1 MILVLGDGHV
11 GNWLVKYNP
20 YLYKMCTLRMEE
32 LTDLILKDEFYR
44 DMDNCR
50 ICAVLNTAA
59 KTDMIW
65 CEKNPYECFK
75 NNFEYPVALA
85 KAIQSRLPKTTFIQ
99 ISSGC
104 VWQGPY
110 KPDNTPF
117 GPNDQVNPACIYT
130 QCKALCDSVL
140 LQEIDNIKILR
151 PRLVYSDVNSP
162 RNLLYKLNSYA
173 KLIDSPNSITS
184 VRTIHTT
191 LHYLTFNTHACNSKM
206 LNVYDRG
213 VVSPL
218 QIGYMLAARGL
229 RNPPELLTKDSLDSW
244 HKPKRVDV
252 VLHDVT
258 FEQLIQ
264 PPTVYEELDY
274 MIGSFKN
281 GIKA

>member
-1 MILVLGDGHV
+1 MILVLGNGHV
-11 GNWLVKYNP
+11 GRWLVKNNP

-32 LTDLILKDEFYR
+32 LTDLILKHEFYR
-44 DMDNCR
+44 DMENCKVVA
-50 ICAVLNTAA
+50 ILNTAA

-85 KAIQSRLPKTTFIQ
+85 KAIQDKLPKTTFIQ

-110 KPDNTPF
+110 KKDNTPF
-117 GPNDQVNPACIYT
+117 GPYDLVNPACIYT

-140 LQEIDNIKILR
+140 LQEIDNLKILR

-162 RNLLYKLNSYA
+162 RNLLYKLNSYS

-184 VRTIHTT
+184 VRTISAT
-191 LHYLTFNTHACNSKM
+191 LASMFTYLDKYSTARM

-252 VLHDVT
+252 VLHDT
-258 FEQLIQ
+258 EFEQLVQ
-264 PPTVYEELDY
+264 PPTVYDELDY
-274 MIGSFKN
+274 MIGSFRGN
-281 GIKA
+281 IK